1 MLALYLG
8 AAKLKL
14 GMVYIDVLAYTWSYH
29 RRVRI
34 LSTWCQLFDRNRYR
48 DMQQNNLENLVSV
61 SGEMS
66 SEAGA
71 IQGKVPGDATVVL
84 VTGNF
89 NVVHPGHLRLLK
101 FAKDCGDFLVVGVND
116 LGPARL
122 TVPSDMRLEGV
133 RAISLVD
140 YAFLLKE
147 PAEVFI
153 TRLKPAIVVKGKEF
167 EARDNPEQAALDAY
181 GGKLL
186 FGSGEVRFSSL
197 DLLHREYIEANL
209 SSIIKP
215 TEFAKRHG
223 FTIADLKRHF
233 SRFNGMRVIVVGDLI
248 VDEYIDCEPL
258 GMSQEDPTIVIT
270 PLERTRFVGGAG
282 IVAAHASG
290 LGAEVY
296 YFALAGPDE
305 TGWFARQTLE
315 RHGVK
320 STIINDDSRPTTL
333 KQRYRAEGKTLLR
346 VSHLRQHDAR
356 SETLSQIRSAI
367 ANAIRGADLLIFA
380 DFNYGC
386 LPQPLVEDLV
396 KLGQAHGV
404 TMVADSQAS
413 SQVSDVSRFTGMRL
427 ITPTEREARLA
438 MRDWN
443 SGLVVLAESLREK
456 ARSENV
462 VITLGS
468 EGVFVLAQNAVEW
481 ETDRLPAFNTAPRDP
496 AGAGDSFLTCAAMA
510 LCAGVDIWQSVYL
523 GSIAAACQTAR
534 VGNTP
539 LTQADLCAEVDL
551 P

>member
-1 MLALYLG
+1 
-8 AAKLKL
+8 
-14 GMVYIDVLAYTWSYH
+14 
-29 RRVRI
+29 
-34 LSTWCQLFDRNRYR
+34 
-48 DMQQNNLENLVSV
+48 MQQNNLEDLLSV
-61 SGEMS
+61 SGDMS
-66 SEAGA
+66 SVAET
-71 IQGKVPGDATVVL
+71 ICRRVPSNATVVL

-116 LGPARL
+116 QGPARL
-122 TVPSDMRLEGV
+122 TVPKEMRLEGV

-140 YAFLLKE
+140 CAFLLKE
-147 PAEVFI
+147 PVEAFI
-153 TRLKPAIVVKGKEF
+153 TRLRPAIVVKGKEF
-167 EARDNPEQAALDAY
+167 EMRDNPERAALDAY

-197 DLLHREYIEANL
+197 DLLHREYLEANL
-209 SSIIKP
+209 STIVKP

-223 FTIADLKRHF
+223 FTIGELKQHF
-233 SRFNGMRVIVVGDLI
+233 ARFGGMRVIVVGDLI
-248 VDEYIDCEPL
+248 VDEYIDCQPL

-270 PLERTRFVGGAG
+270 PIESKRFVGGAG

-290 LGAEVY
+290 LGAEVC
-296 YFALAGPDE
+296 YFALAGRDE

-315 RHGVK
+315 QHGVK

-333 KQRYRAEGKTLLR
+333 KQRFRAEGKTLLR
-346 VSHLRQHDAR
+346 VSHLRHHDAR

-367 ANAIRGADLLIFA
+367 EKAISGADLLIFA

-396 KLGQAHGV
+396 RMGRARGI

-443 SGLVVLAESLREK
+443 SGLVVLAESLRQK
-456 ARSENV
+456 AGSENI

-468 EGVFVLAQNAVEW
+468 EGIFVLAKSAVDW
-481 ETDRLPAFNTAPRDP
+481 ETDRLPAFNTSPKDP

-510 LCAGVDIWQSVYL
+510 LCADVDIWQSVYL

-539 LTQADLCAEVDL
+539 LTQADLSAEIDL